1 MVWAGEG
8 IREEEVVD
16 LGLGQSVC
24 SVSAGSGRK
33 MALSRE
39 TIYGASGRVIGSS
52 GPSPKI

>member
-39 TIYGASGRVIGSS
+39 TIYGASGRVIGFS